1 MNKMKIIFFAVIL
14 CIIVITGLYFFSSW
28 KANQQQEEAVIQQIR
43 TLNRWETSSYTVEQI
58 ITSGTS
64 GNVFQRVLFGDR
76 ILLIAHGTVIGGFDL
91 ANLSTS
97 SIHKNGSNITIQLP
111 KPEILST
118 ALDESQTKVYDRQK
132 GLLVPSNDN
141 LESQARLSAV
151 DKIRQAACSGG
162 VLALASDNAKKQL
175 TAMMQALG
183 YATITVTIPQGHC

>member
-1 MNKMKIIFFAVIL
+1 MKIIFFAIIL
-14 CIIVITGLYFFSSW
+14 CIIVIAGLYLFSSW
-28 KANQQQEEAVIQQIR
+28 KANQQQEAAVIQQIR

-91 ANLSTS
+91 TNVSNS
-97 SIHKNGSNITIQLP
+97 SIHKNGKDITIQLP
-111 KPEILST
+111 APEILSS

-141 LESQARLSAV
+141 LESDARLSAV
-151 DKIRQAACSGG
+151 NKIRQAACSGG
-162 VLALASDNAKKQL
+162 VLTLASDNARKQL